1 MCGSSSKQ
9 MSDGMGGGRFRSGM
23 LGGVWRDLPAAR
35 FAHVL
40 FDLDGT
46 IANSQLGIV
55 RCLQHGFAECGLPV
69 PPEGELVAIIGPPF
83 SIALKRFELDD
94 ATVAKVIEAYR
105 ARYLPIGMYEA
116 EIYPGVGELVH
127 HLHQRGVVVALATS
141 KPEPFAERI
150 VEHFGVRDALTVV
163 AGATFDDVRSAK
175 ADVVAH
181 ALAQLPAAD
190 ASNTVMVGD
199 REHDI
204 LGAAAHGLRAIGV
217 TWGFG
222 ERRELE
228 AAGAW
233 AVVDDAAALEA
244 LLLDGER

>member
-1 MCGSSSKQ
+1 M
-9 MSDGMGGGRFRSGM
+9 
-23 LGGVWRDLPAAR
+23 
-35 FAHVL
+35 
-40 FDLDGT
+40 
-46 IANSQLGIV
+46 
-55 RCLQHGFAECGLPV
+55 
-69 PPEGELVAIIGPPF
+69 
-83 SIALKRFELDD
+83 
-94 ATVAKVIEAYR
+94 
-105 ARYLPIGMYEA
+105 
-116 EIYPGVGELVH
+116 
-127 HLHQRGVVVALATS
+127 ATS

-222 ERRELE
+222 GRRELE

-233 AVVDDAAALEA
+233 AVVDDASMLEA

>member
-1 MCGSSSKQ
+1 
-9 MSDGMGGGRFRSGM
+9 MGGALVWSGM
-23 LGGVWRDLPAAR
+23 LAGVSSNHPPNP

-55 RCLQHGFAECGLPV
+55 RCLQHGFTECGLPV
-69 PPEGELVAIIGPPF
+69 PPEDELVAMIGPPF

-94 ATVAKVIEAYR
+94 EMVANVIEAYR

-116 EIYPGVGELVH
+116 EIYPGVAELVH
-127 HLHQRGVVVALATS
+127 HLHQHGVVVALATS

-150 VEHFGVRDALTVV
+150 VEHFGVRAALTVV

-222 ERRELE
+222 GRDELE

-233 AVVDDAAALEA
+233 AVVDDAATLEA
-244 LLLDGER
+244 LLLGRER